1 MQEIKKHLHV
11 NKEFLIKH
19 YVDDN
24 LSVRAVAKL
33 AKCSHSIILRRLH
46 LFQIEIKNSKGSN
59 IPHVTKEFLV
69 EHYIKQDLT
78 IKGVAK
84 AANCSTDA
92 IVRYLLKFGIEK
104 EETTDFKEFPN
115 VNEEFLIEHYTN
127 QRLSIR
133 DIADI
138 AECSSTLIGKRLKHY
153 EIETRTSM
161 QDYTLEERKEKYGR
175 RGEQHGL
182 WKGGVAPIRNAIRNR
197 LAAVSEK
204 RMRLDN
210 YTCQNCGVRAGT
222 KHVHHKRAF
231 AEIIEEIRSEH
242 PELNIQIEED
252 KEKFIEIC
260 VADSRLNDIEN
271 LITLC
276 EQCHLNLHTNSPVEV
291 INYDILEKQWR
302 EYVNENHFKMSISEM
317 TEEIEEI
324 SGSRIRSYRL
334 IAYMQAENL
343 QFSYENKAW
352 LEKALEKKTCSYI
365 AREFN
370 SYKFRTYASQIRE
383 KAFEF
388 GLIDYDTHF
397 NDNKNI
403 KQTPDKNEVLETSV
417 ESEYE
422 TTQLSLDLF

>member
-11 NKEFLIKH
+11 NKEFLIQH
-19 YVDDN
+19 YVNED

-46 LFQIEIKNSKGSN
+46 LFKIDIKNSKGTN
-59 IPHVTKEFLV
+59 LPHVTKEFLI
-69 EHYIKQDLT
+69 EHYITKGLT
-78 IKGVAK
+78 ITAVAK
-84 AANCSTDA
+84 VANCSTDA
-92 IVRYLLKFGIEK
+92 IVRYLLMFGIEK

-115 VNEEFLIEHYTN
+115 VNKEFLIEHYTN

-133 DIADI
+133 DIAEI
-138 AECSSTLIGKRLKHY
+138 AECSSNLIGKRLKYY
-153 EIETRTSM
+153 EIDTRTSM
-161 QDYTLEERKEKYGR
+161 QDYTSEERKEKYGR

-182 WKGGVAPIRNAIRNR
+182 WKGGVSPIRTAIRNR
-197 LAAVSEK
+197 LAAVSDE

-210 YTCQNCGVRAGT
+210 YTCQECGSRAGT

-231 AEIIEEIRSEH
+231 AEIIDEIRSEH
-242 PELNIQIEED
+242 PELNIQIEVD
-252 KEKFIEIC
+252 KETFIEIC

-276 EQCHLNLHTNSPVEV
+276 EQCHHNLHTDSPVEV
-291 INYDILEKQWR
+291 TNYDILEKRWR
-302 EYVNENHFKMSISEM
+302 DFVDENHFEMSISEM
-317 TEEIEEI
+317 TEEIGGI
-324 SGSRIRSYRL
+324 SGSRIRSYQL
-334 IAYMQAENL
+334 ISYMKAKEL
-343 QFSYENKAW
+343 KFSYENKAW

-370 SYKFRTYASQIRE
+370 SLQFRVYASDIRE
-383 KAFEF
+383 KTFKF

-403 KQTPDKNEVLETSV
+403 KQIPDENKVLEIPD

-422 TTQLSLDLF
+422 PTQLSLDLF

>member
-19 YVDDN
+19 YVNED
-24 LSVRAVAKL
+24 LSVRAVAKI
-33 AKCSHSIILRRLH
+33 AKCSHSIILRRLY
-46 LFQIEIKNSKGSN
+46 LFKIEIKNPKKTN
-59 IPHVTKEFLV
+59 LPQVTEEFLR
-69 EHYIKQDLT
+69 EHYIKKDLT
-78 IKGVAK
+78 IKAVAK
-84 AANCSTDA
+84 VANCSTDA

-104 EETTDFKEFPN
+104 EETTGFKEFPN
-115 VNEEFLIEHYTN
+115 VNKEFLTEHYIN
-127 QRLSIR
+127 QRLSTR
-133 DIADI
+133 AI
-138 AECSSTLIGKRLKHY
+138 AEIAKCSSNLIGKRLKYY
-153 EIETRTSM
+153 EIDTRTSM
-161 QDYTLEERKEKYGR
+161 QDFTLEERKEKFGR

-197 LAAVSEK
+197 LAAVSDE

-210 YTCQNCGVRAGT
+210 YTCQECGSRSGA
-222 KHVHHKRAF
+222 KNVHHIRAF
-231 AEIIEEIRSEH
+231 AEIIDEIRSEH

-276 EQCHLNLHTNSPVEV
+276 EQCHHNLHTDTPVEV
-291 INYDILEKQWR
+291 VNYDILEKQWR
-302 EYVNENHFKMSISEM
+302 DFVDENHFEMSISEM
-317 TEEIEEI
+317 TEEIERI

-343 QFSYENKAW
+343 RFSYENKEW
-352 LEKALEKKTCSYI
+352 LEKALEKKRCSDI
-365 AREFN
+365 AKEFN
-370 SYKFRTYASQIRE
+370 SLQFRVYASGIRE

-388 GLIDYDTHF
+388 GLIDYATHF

-403 KQTPDKNEVLETSV
+403 KQIPDENKVLEIPD

-422 TTQLSLDLF
+422 PTQLSLDLF